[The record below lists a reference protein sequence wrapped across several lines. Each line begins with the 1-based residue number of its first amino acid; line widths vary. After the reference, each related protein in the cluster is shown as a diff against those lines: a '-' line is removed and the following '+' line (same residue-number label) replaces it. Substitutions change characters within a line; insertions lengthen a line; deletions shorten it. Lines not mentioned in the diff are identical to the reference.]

1 MYICTPEQMKQA
13 EANADTRGVSYLQL
27 MENAG
32 KFLAEHT
39 AALMEN
45 ICGKQI
51 LLLCGKG
58 NNGGDGF
65 VAARYLAQ
73 MGACVT
79 VCLTHGEPAGG
90 IALENFQ
97 RLRELAN
104 PTESIEYQNAMK
116 NVFQGT
122 MPPESH
128 ESRVKI
134 VSADSDEDIGGD
146 DFAGDVFTNYD
157 IIVDCVFGTGFHGSL
172 PEKIVGL
179 FDRAGRSN
187 ARKIAAD
194 VPSGVNCRDGSACEG
209 AFKAEVTVTCG
220 ELKIGLLLP
229 PGKTYCGKTVP
240 ADIGMTDDDFE
251 KIGFVPRLTDRLSG
265 DFLPP
270 RGEFSHKGCF
280 GRLGIIAGAE
290 SMSGAA
296 ALNVLGA
303 LRSGAGIVRIASV
316 KTVLDRIMSGIYEC
330 MGTRLCS
337 NSEGFISS
345 CDENINKLHALAEQ
359 SDIVA
364 IGSGMGKNPDTQR
377 ILTETVKICRT
388 KKIPLIIDGD
398 GLNCLA
404 ECIDIISAENK
415 ADFPLILTPHPAE
428 LARLLGVNTSE
439 VLADR
444 LAAAAALS
452 EKTGAVVAAKG
463 YPTYTVSPEGRAAA
477 SFSGNGG
484 LSRGGSGDLLTG
496 VISGLAAGAVKSGRD
511 MFDIVSGGVYIF
523 GIAADITAGDLS
535 MTGMLPSDAANRLC
549 AAYKII
555 EKEKSADS

>member
-1 MYICTPEQMKQA
+1 MKQA
-13 EANADTRGVSYLQL
+13 EANADARGVSYLRL

-32 KFLAEHT
+32 RSLAEQIS
-39 AALMEN
+39 ALTGD

-65 VAARYLAQ
+65 VAARYLAR
-73 MGACVT
+73 MGAAVT
-79 VCLTHGEPAGG
+79 VNLTHGEPVGG
-90 IALENFQ
+90 IAAENFR
-97 RLRELAN
+97 RLSELALSN
-104 PTESIEYQNAMK
+104 VSCNLQNTGSP
-116 NVFQGT
+116 NSSECSVIIDF
-122 MPPESH
+122 S
-128 ESRVKI
+128 
-134 VSADSDEDIGGD
+134 DSEENLG
-146 DFAGDVFTNYD
+146 GDVFNGEIFANYD

-172 PEKIVGL
+172 PEKIAVL
-179 FDRAGRSN
+179 FDNVNRSN

-194 VPSGVNCRDGSACEG
+194 VPSGVNCRDGSVCKG
-209 AFKAEVTVTCG
+209 AFRAEMTVTFG
-220 ELKIGLLLP
+220 AFKIGLLLP
-229 PGKTYCGKTVP
+229 PGKACCGKTVL

-265 DFLPP
+265 NFLPP

-330 MGTRLCS
+330 MGIALRS

-345 CDENINKLHALAEQ
+345 CDENISKLHDLAEQ
-359 SDIVA
+359 SDVMA

-398 GLNCLA
+398 VLNCLA

-415 ADFPLILTPHPAE
+415 ANFPLILTPHPAE
-428 LARLLGVNTSE
+428 LARLLGVSTSE

-444 LAAAAALS
+444 LSAAVRLS

-463 YPTYTVSPEGRAAA
+463 YPTYTVSSEGRAAA

-511 MFDIVSGGVYIF
+511 MFDIANGGVYIF
-523 GIAADITAGDLS
+523 GVAADITADEIS

-555 EKEKSADS
+555 EKEKTADS